1 MVFMSF
7 SVLQLSF
14 FVFADAILK
23 NKLLKGCTKKEIDQ
37 EMMLWFRNSGDRKG
51 GRTARARNHSRQRR
65 IQDITQLQTWIRNP
79 LPYHNLDLFNF
90 SPMSTQVE

>member
-1 MVFMSF
+1 MVFLSF

-23 NKLLKGCTKKEIDQ
+23 NKLLKSCTKKEIDQ

-51 GRTARARNHSRQRR
+51 GRTARARNHSRQSEK
-65 IQDITQLQTWIRNP
+65 NSG
-79 LPYHNLDLFNF
+79 HNTATDLDQE
-90 SPMSTQVE
+90 STTIP